1 MVSKPLRIPH
11 VAYNLSR
18 WEGGMLSCI
27 DEIYFVGRRESK
39 KRFRSRIYAL
49 WGSKCAYCGEVA
61 RSLDHVLPRH
71 KGGLTVI
78 ENLIPACLS
87 CNGHKGSQ
95 DFATWYRKQHFY
107 DVEREALIWLW
118 INQNS
123 PDDDAALA
131 CAFFGG
137 FSAIEQLDFL
147 SAYAEVDN
155 AALNDR
161 LADDDFT

>member
-1 MVSKPLRIPH
+1 
-11 VAYNLSR
+11 
-18 WEGGMLSCI
+18 MLSCI

-49 WGSKCAYCGEVA
+49 WGSKCAYCGE
-61 RSLDHVLPRH
+61 
-71 KGGLTVI
+71 LTVI

-147 SAYAEVDN
+147 SAYTEIDN
-155 AALNDR
+155 AALNDC